1 MVNLWDSANVARQGE
16 RFDTT
21 AAREWG
27 YVIIQRHDWRLEA
40 RRVWWKPLWGIW
52 PSANLQT
59 WQEKEDSAS
68 V

>member
-27 YVIIQRHDWRLEA
+27 YVIIQRHDWRLEGKISSQA
-40 RRVWWKPLWGIW
+40 HEHKCYSSTCLVETTLGHMAQR
-52 PSANLQT
+52 
-59 WQEKEDSAS
+59 
-68 V
+68 